1 MTYKFIYVESR
12 KQVYLS
18 YLQNRNR
25 DADVENKGMDTK
37 GVKGESMNWETEVY
51 IYNCN
56 QLISIVYIYN

>member
-25 DADVENKGMDTK
+25 DADVENKGHQGGK
-37 GVKGESMNWETEVY
+37 GGEYE
-51 IYNCN
+51 
-56 QLISIVYIYN
+56 LGD